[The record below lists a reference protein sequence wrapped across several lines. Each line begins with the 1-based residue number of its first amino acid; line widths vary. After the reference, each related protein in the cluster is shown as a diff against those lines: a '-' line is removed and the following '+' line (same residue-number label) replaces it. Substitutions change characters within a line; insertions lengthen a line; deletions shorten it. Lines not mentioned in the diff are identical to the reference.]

1 MQKFWSVIRL
11 ASQLANLVG
20 FALGALVRTR
30 PLGLPV
36 GTTHPRGKSGA
47 GAPWAVILLCGA
59 PLIHFGIQMGAVICL
74 VRFIVNFDVK
84 VAVFGLGWVGPHL
97 DPKMDERGATERY
110 DSPRSP
116 SPRFASGMGGPHR

>member
-1 MQKFWSVIRL
+1 MGGWPHIFKKFQAV
-11 ASQLANLVG
+11 
-20 FALGALVRTR
+20 
-30 PLGLPV
+30 
-36 GTTHPRGKSGA
+36 
-47 GAPWAVILLCGA
+47 AP
-59 PLIHFGIQMGAVICL
+59 L